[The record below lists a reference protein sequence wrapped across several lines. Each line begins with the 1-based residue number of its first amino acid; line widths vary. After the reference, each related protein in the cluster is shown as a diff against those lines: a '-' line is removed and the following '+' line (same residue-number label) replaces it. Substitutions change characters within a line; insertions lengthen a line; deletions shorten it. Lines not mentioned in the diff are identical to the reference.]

1 MRLFGKLLL
10 VLVTV
15 LVMVFATC
23 GITWIWLSYEDI
35 PNLISPSPGLS
46 FDYIIVGAGTCGS
59 VLAHELSRNSNH
71 SILLIEAGHL
81 FNPLSKIPLLATVLQ
96 HSKNDWQFKSVPQK
110 YSSSGLT
117 NQMQSHPRGKG
128 LGGSSQINYMLHFSG
143 AHKDFE
149 TWSKMGIKGWSIRS
163 QRKSEVEPQSCSRLA
178 CKNLLECE
186 TGDRYSNENGFC
198 YQSIYD
204 KKNHTGKQ
212 DTIWTVP
219 KNYSKLSE
227 AFTEAAPIFESEGLK
242 FKLAR
247 YNIKEGL
254 RYSTY
259 ETFLRPSFGRTN
271 LKILSNTLARKI
283 IIRDGIAEGVLI
295 ESSEQTNKYF
305 QITATKEV
313 ILSAGAFQTPQ
324 LLHVSGVGP
333 KKVLDR
339 IGVKQVYNSV
349 NVGSNLHDHFHLPLF
364 VSIDAKASLTVR
376 KILSLGEIVK
386 YVKTR
391 EGHFSN
397 FAVIGDIKT
406 DNDATASTIFATGA
420 VDEKALMKISNFN
433 REDFRALFPLYHN
446 SSQEGFVLLSS
457 CLQPQSRGVVRARS
471 SDIEVPPL
479 IDPRYAQNQSDVEC
493 IIKSVRNGVKVIMSE
508 PFQSLKAK
516 IHWPK
521 IKNCSAYGPLNR
533 DFFINEPSDKYLE
546 CLIRTVGLTGHHPGG
561 TCSMGSR
568 LDSVVDNR
576 LRFRG
581 INKLRVVD
589 ASILPTPVSGTPNSV
604 LVAIAK
610 RAAMLI
616 LRQNQLAV

>member
-178 CKNLLECE
+178 CKNLLEL
-186 TGDRYSNENGFC
+186 
-198 YQSIYD
+198 
-204 KKNHTGKQ
+204 
-212 DTIWTVP
+212 P